1 LFGGAVKEYQL
12 SHHNLQEFVS
22 DIQKELADKRLLI
35 VTTQSADT
43 GKWGMARLWRSWMA
57 SVAEFMANNGV
68 TMPLMF
74 NVKGEPY
81 GKRRFNKD
89 DAHELFTHEFLGADS
104 DGRRLSWAKTSHDDM
119 RLATKGE
126 RFNALRKM
134 ESWATDRGVILLK
147 PRDSEYYKLQE
158 DQDI

>member
-1 LFGGAVKEYQL
+1 MKEYQL
-12 SHHNLQEFVS
+12 SHNNLQEFVG
-22 DIQKELADKRLLI
+22 DIQKELADKKLLI

-74 NVKGEPY
+74 NAKGEPY
-81 GKRRFNKD
+81 GLRRFNKG
-89 DAHELFTHEFLGADS
+89 DAHELFTHKFLGVDHN
-104 DGRRLSWAKTSHDDM
+104 GKRLSWAKTSHDDM

-126 RFNALRKM
+126 RFNALRQM
-134 ESWATDRGVILLK
+134 ESWATEKGVILIK
-147 PRDSEYYKLQE
+147 PNDSEYCKLQKE
-158 DQDI
+158 QDT